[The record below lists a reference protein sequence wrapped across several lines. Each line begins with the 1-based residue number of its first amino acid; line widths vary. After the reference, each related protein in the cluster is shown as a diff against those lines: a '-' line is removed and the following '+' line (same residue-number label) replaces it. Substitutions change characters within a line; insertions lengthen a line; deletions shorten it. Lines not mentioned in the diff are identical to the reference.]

1 MQLRVMRR
9 RCLNPIAGCF
19 ITLQICSGGFLLSKA
34 KLDDEIA
41 PVLIYHGLNGV
52 YIKDYQKC
60 IRLDARGNK
69 KGVNAQFSIRPQM
82 GECDSFIIYPNPDI
96 KILEKL
102 KKIRRR
108 RNFVIIFPLNW
119 IIMNSV

>member
-1 MQLRVMRR
+1 M
-9 RCLNPIAGCF
+9 
-19 ITLQICSGGFLLSKA
+19 LSKA

-102 KKIRRR
+102 KK
-108 RNFVIIFPLNW
+108 NKTKTELWNNLPTELDYNE
-119 IIMNSV
+119 